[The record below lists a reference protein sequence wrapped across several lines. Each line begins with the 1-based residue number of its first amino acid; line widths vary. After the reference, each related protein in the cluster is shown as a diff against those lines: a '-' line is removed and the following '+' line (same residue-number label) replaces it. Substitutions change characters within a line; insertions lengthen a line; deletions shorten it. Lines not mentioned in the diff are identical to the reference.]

1 MNINMHGNGG
11 FFGGSSIMPGA
22 HGLKSAA
29 DKQQRQAKC
38 QSQVDYWEKKKQNL
52 KNMECDTVEEIA
64 EKLELYHSYED
75 NIAAAKKAYNNEQQW
90 HMMDEARER
99 GEKIAEAAKKNAP
112 KTEEERKKELRE
124 EAGGETE
131 SEGGLLE
138 VLDEMPELE
147 EITGEL
153 LPEELQENLEE
164 ELPPETL
171 KETLKESLPE
181 ELSALTEGALRD
193 TSVKTGNRVHIN
205 YTV

>member
-1 MNINMHGNGG
+1 MNINLNGNSG
-11 FFGGSSIMPGA
+11 FFANQLSMGT
-22 HGLKSAA
+22 HGLKSVE

-38 QSQVDYWEKKKQNL
+38 RSQVDYWEKQKENL

-112 KTEEERKKELRE
+112 KTEEERKEELRE
-124 EAGGETE
+124 ETTEEKEGE
-131 SEGGLLE
+131 SGLLE
-138 VLDEMPELE
+138 ILDAMPELDE
-147 EITGEL
+147 LTEEL
-153 LPEELQENLEE
+153 LTEELQEPVSRETEPGDLA
-164 ELPPETL
+164 ETL
-171 KETLKESLPE
+171 SE
-181 ELSALTEGALRD
+181 ELSAVNEQTAQTLQGKPGE
-193 TSVKTGNRVHIN
+193 KRVHIN